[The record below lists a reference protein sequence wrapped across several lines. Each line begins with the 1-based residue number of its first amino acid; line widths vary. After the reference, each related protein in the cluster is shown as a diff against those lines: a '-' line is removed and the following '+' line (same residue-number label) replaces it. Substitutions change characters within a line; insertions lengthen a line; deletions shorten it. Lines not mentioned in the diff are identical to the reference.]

1 MKTRIIVGLLVVT
14 SVTTAISMNTFK
26 EFKDKEAVQD
36 IKVIQ
41 EEKMQNIRDEIQKI
55 CTDKKVLENSLQAM
69 NKMIV
74 ARGNI
79 ETSYRF
85 SNKDQYIMRDIE
97 GLYNMMECL
106 WGKLTYR
113 DVVLTAKY
121 NYNITYD
128 LSKINVEYKNGN
140 LVIKLHETFVQI
152 EDVNIDYNSAYVDEN
167 NGIFARDFTS
177 NQTAAMISYAQTH
190 TANYL
195 IMNQDFT
202 NNAIV
207 SLENN
212 IKELCRK
219 LNIENYTF
227 KVYENNTL
235 TNQDQFININT
246 YSQQGLN
253 FI

>member
-1 MKTRIIVGLLVVT
+1 MKTRTIAGLLVVT
-14 SVTTAISMNTFK
+14 SVTTAVSTNAFK
-26 EFKDKEAVQD
+26 ELKDKEAIQA
-36 IKVIQ
+36 IKVVQ
-41 EEKMQNIRDEIQKI
+41 EEKIKNARDEIQKI
-55 CTDKKVLENSLQAM
+55 CTDRKILENSLQEM

-74 ARGNI
+74 ARGSI
-79 ETSYRF
+79 ETSYSF
-85 SNKDQYIMRDIE
+85 SNKDKYVMRNVE

-128 LSKINVEYKNGN
+128 LSKINIEYKNNN

-167 NGIFARDFTS
+167 NGVLARDFTP

-195 IMNQDFT
+195 ITNQEFT
-202 NNAIV
+202 NNAIN

-227 KVYENNTL
+227 EVYENNTV
-235 TNQDQFININT
+235 TNQDQFMNVNN
-246 YSQQGLN
+246 YSQQGIIFN
-253 FI
+253 

>member
-113 DVVLTAKY
+113 DVILTAKY

-128 LSKINVEYKNGN
+128 LSKINIEYKNSN